1 MRRET
6 KTWAGRLAAAAIV
19 AAVLA
24 YVPYHVYARSGLART
39 LVLKRELAA
48 LQAHNREL
56 SADNERLAREAEA
69 LRADPAAIERVARNE
84 LGWVRAGEIVVD
96 LSASTEAPAQG
107 PANLPRTTAAGQSP
121 TSLTRSPVPRP

>member
-6 KTWAGRLAAAAIV
+6 KTWAGRLAAAVIV
-19 AAVLA
+19 VFVLA

-39 LVLKRELAA
+39 IVLKRELAA

-56 SADNERLAREAEA
+56 SADNDRLAREAEA
-69 LRADPAAIERVARNE
+69 LREDPAAIERVARNE

-96 LSASTEAPAQG
+96 LSPS
-107 PANLPRTTAAGQSP
+107 QS
-121 TSLTRSPVPRP
+121 SPPRPRP